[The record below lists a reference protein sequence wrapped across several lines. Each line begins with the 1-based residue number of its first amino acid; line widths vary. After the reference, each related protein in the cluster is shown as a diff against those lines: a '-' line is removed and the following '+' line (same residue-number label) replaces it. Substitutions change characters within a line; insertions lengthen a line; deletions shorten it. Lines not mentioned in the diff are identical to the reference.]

1 MDSKTLAETWRA
13 EHGYVGRGGVIIIFN
28 GVVNSWV
35 NELRDPDHWSPGCIA
50 VDESGNQWI
59 SVGGNGQR
67 GAVRWEPVS
76 TTKSE

>member
-1 MDSKTLAETWRA
+1 MNPYVLAETWRA
-13 EHGYVGRGGVIIIFN
+13 EKGYTGRGGVIVIFN

-59 SVGGNGQR
+59 SVGGNMQC
-67 GAVRWEPVS
+67 GAVRWVPIP
-76 TTKSE
+76 TIKS